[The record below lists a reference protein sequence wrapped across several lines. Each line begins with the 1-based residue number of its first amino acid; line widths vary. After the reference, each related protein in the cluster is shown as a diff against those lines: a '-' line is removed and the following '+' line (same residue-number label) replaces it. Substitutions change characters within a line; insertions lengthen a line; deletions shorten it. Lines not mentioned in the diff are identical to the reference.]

1 MSSYSHSLPSH
12 TSLLTLSP
20 SHLSLPYSHSPPL
33 TSHFPT
39 HTLPLSALSLPYSP
53 PCLPP
58 LLIAP
63 SASHSPPL
71 SPLSLPYSHSLPLT
85 SLPPLLTLSPSHLSH
100 FPTHT
105 LPLSPLSLPYSH
117 SLPLTSLTSLLTPLP
132 PSHRLL
138 TPPLLLTLPSPIHLL
153 PHLPQPPLL
162 VWVAP
167 PSPHG
172 GTPGRGGAD
181 HHLQ

>member
-12 TSLLTLSP
+12 TSLLILSP

-33 TSHFPT
+33 TSLTSLLTP
-39 HTLPLSALSLPYSP
+39 LPPSP
-53 PCLPP
+53 P
-58 LLIAP
+58 
-63 SASHSPPL
+63 HR
-71 SPLSLPYSHSLPLT
+71 PLSLTLSPALT
-85 SLPPLLTLSPSHLSH
+85 SLPPLLTLSPSHLSPS
-100 FPTHT
+100 PTHT
-105 LPLSPLSLPYSH
+105 LSLSPLSLPYLH
-117 SLPLTSLTSLLTPLP
+117 FPTHPLP
-132 PSHRLL
+132 PSHRPL